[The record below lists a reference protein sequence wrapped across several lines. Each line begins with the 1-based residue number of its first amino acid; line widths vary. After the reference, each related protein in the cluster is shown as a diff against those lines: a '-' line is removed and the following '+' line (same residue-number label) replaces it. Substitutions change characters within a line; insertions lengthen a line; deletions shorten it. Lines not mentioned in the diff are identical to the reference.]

1 MEVNVIDTYSFEL
14 LGNKNLERQQITA
27 KVDLLIGFGG
37 CVLLMAITKP
47 ILRWH
52 ITKKPAFI

>member
-37 CVLLMAITKP
+37 CVLLMVITKP
-47 ILRWH
+47 ILR
-52 ITKKPAFI
+52 